1 MEDGRTYELEVH
13 LSGLTARELRVQV
26 PGESIRNISVQ
37 EEVGSVG
44 RVALRTRQCF
54 FLKKVSYQLKED

>member
-1 MEDGRTYELEVH
+1 MEDGLTYELEVH

-26 PGESIRNISVQ
+26 PGESIWNISVQ

-44 RVALRTRQCF
+44 PRVDTKWRFHFSRNTIIASCWM
-54 FLKKVSYQLKED
+54 

>member
-1 MEDGRTYELEVH
+1 MEDGLTYELEVH

-54 FLKKVSYQLKED
+54 F